1 MLILSLIRGARRFRL
16 NVSLQSSYS
25 AIDNNEMQRR
35 SNRFNLKRKIQS
47 FTPELLQECVTLSKK
62 LRYGGN
68 PEHKKN
74 PGDFGLTPSS
84 APRTAKSLCDTVA
97 IFKKSVALKCLKRGL
112 KCGLI
117 SEQVVNGWPQ
127 NIWSLTDSGAPIEAQ
142 LENSETG
149 VYHWYPMPESDPFSA
164 EVLTSWKTRNVK
176 A

>member
-1 MLILSLIRGARRFRL
+1 
-16 NVSLQSSYS
+16 
-25 AIDNNEMQRR
+25 MQRR